1 MTVSAPIPARVVGP
15 IDGQSLTAKSL
26 TEATWPPVPQANCRP
41 HTLSEF
47 APILRLMQGVLEA
60 NFAVLSEVRAHLG
73 TTTGPRLCPKDQP
86 QQVRMPKVAE

>member
-1 MTVSAPIPARVVGP
+1 MTVSAPIPAGVVGP

-47 APILRLMQGVLEA
+47 APILRVMQGVLEA
-60 NFAVLSEVRAHLG
+60 NFAVLSEVRA
-73 TTTGPRLCPKDQP
+73 TPKLCRICDKVWEAD
-86 QQVRMPKVAE
+86 RAMPISQRD